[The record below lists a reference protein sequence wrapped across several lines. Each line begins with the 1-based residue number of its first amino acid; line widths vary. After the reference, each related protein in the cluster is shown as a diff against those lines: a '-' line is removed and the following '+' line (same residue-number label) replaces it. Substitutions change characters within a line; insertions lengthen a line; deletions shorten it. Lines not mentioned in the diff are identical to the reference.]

1 MKNSIFLKPAQV
13 FKKKPS
19 LLGIIKI
26 AIIIFASFYLLGNFW
41 PFYEGVDAYIYGIK
55 AIDIANGSYEY
66 TNEFLQNTEY
76 KGFRFGPFI
85 DTIHGTLIP
94 IGGIGIYSLAAFSY
108 ILGGNY
114 ALFYLG
120 PIITILFL
128 IIL

>member
-114 ALFYLG
+114 ALLYLG